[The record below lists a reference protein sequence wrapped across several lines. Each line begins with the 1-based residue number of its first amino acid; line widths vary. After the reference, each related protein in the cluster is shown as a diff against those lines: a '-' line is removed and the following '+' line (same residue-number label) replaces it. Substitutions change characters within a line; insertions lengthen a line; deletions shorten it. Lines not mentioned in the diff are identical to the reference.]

1 MFNLQLHIHP
11 QTEQRLGAIFA
22 HAQNEETFVQNIIAY
37 QVSELRKGIVN
48 IRLELKHLEEKYKQT
63 SDEFYHQY
71 MQGQADDSEEMLL
84 WAGLYEMLRDNES
97 RLRELS

>member
-11 QTEQRLGAIFA
+11 QTEQRLRAILA
-22 HAQNEETFVQNIIAY
+22 HAQNEEIFAQNIIAY

-48 IRLELKHLEEKYKQT
+48 IRLELKQLEEKYKQK
-63 SDEFYHQY
+63 SNEFYHQY
-71 MQGQADDSEEMLL
+71 MQGNMDDSEEILL
-84 WAGLYEMLRDNES
+84 WAGLYEMLGDNES